1 MNGIMFVIPYFRVV
15 GILFKHTIFHLFVPI
30 IFIYLYLLFSVVTLP
45 RFLII
50 SRYNP
55 KNDSWS
61 TVAPLSVPRD
71 AVAVC
76 PLGDKLYV
84 VGGYDGHT
92 YLNTVE
98 SYDAQKNEWKQVIYK
113 NVHISIFHLLIKDFK
128 MYSWNKFPFLPK
140 T

>member
-1 MNGIMFVIPYFRVV
+1 MPIDFHYNLTGFC
-15 GILFKHTIFHLFVPI
+15 LSIFFLN
-30 IFIYLYLLFSVVTLP
+30 LL
-45 RFLII
+45 
-50 SRYNP
+50 RYDP
-55 KNDSWS
+55 KSDSWS

-98 SYDAQKNEWKQVIYK
+98 SYDAQKDEWKEV
-113 NVHISIFHLLIKDFK
+113 F
-128 MYSWNKFPFLPK
+128 M
-140 T
+140 

>member
-1 MNGIMFVIPYFRVV
+1 MPID
-15 GILFKHTIFHLFVPI
+15 FHCDVTEF
-30 IFIYLYLLFSVVTLP
+30 YLSVFFLNLL
-45 RFLII
+45 
-50 SRYNP
+50 RYDP
-55 KNDSWS
+55 KSDSWS

-98 SYDAQKNEWKQVIYK
+98 SYDAQKDEWKEV
-113 NVHISIFHLLIKDFK
+113 L
-128 MYSWNKFPFLPK
+128 
-140 T
+140 